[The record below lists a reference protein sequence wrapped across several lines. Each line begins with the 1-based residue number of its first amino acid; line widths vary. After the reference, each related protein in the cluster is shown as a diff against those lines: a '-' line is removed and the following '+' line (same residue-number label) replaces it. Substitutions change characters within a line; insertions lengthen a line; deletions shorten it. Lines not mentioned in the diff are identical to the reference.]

1 MKRVSFVFGV
11 LMLLAIVAAGCGGQ
25 SLAVTDIW
33 SRPAAAGQTGAVY
46 FLIANPAPSADT
58 LLGATS
64 AVAQAVEV
72 HLSSMDANGVMKM
85 TPQEKVVVPAR
96 GQASFK
102 PGGLHIMLIGLRQ
115 ELKPG
120 DKFPVTLRF
129 EKAGDVVVEATVREM
144 K

>member
-1 MKRVSFVFGV
+1 MKRFWFSIGILTLVAF
-11 LMLLAIVAAGCGGQ
+11 LAAGCGGK
-25 SLAVTDIW
+25 SLTVTDIW

-46 FLIANPAPSADT
+46 FIINNPASSADT

-64 AVAQAVEV
+64 DVAQAVEV

-96 GQASFK
+96 GQVSFK
-102 PGGLHIMLIGLRQ
+102 PGGLHVMLIGLRQ

-120 DKFPVTLRF
+120 DKFLVTLRF
-129 EKAGDVVVEATVREM
+129 EKAGDRTIEAVVREM